1 MTSPRSAIEVAAQ
14 EKALPVQAAEEAA
27 QAQPAPLREQMPRM
41 RRSGGGSP
49 RRPRASHR
57 IEEPAQEMD
66 LPVQAAKEAAQ
77 EIVFPRSSLEKVAQP
92 VPLCE

>member
-41 RRSGGGSP
+41 RRSGAGSP
-49 RRPRASHR
+49 LWPRASNQ
-57 IEEPAQEMD
+57 IEGPAQEMA
-66 LPVQAAKEAAQ
+66 LPVQAAEEAAQ
-77 EIVFPRSSLEKVAQP
+77 
-92 VPLCE
+92 